1 MVKHLLSFPLRPFAA
16 RTGEGGIVAQVVF
29 TLAVAALLF
38 SSPSA
43 IADEADN
50 AFRRSEAAIGG
61 TISDLSFRSID
72 GTEVGLKSLRGRPV
86 LLTLIYT
93 GCTDVCPAIIE
104 SLAPAVDAGKE
115 ALGEDSFSVV
125 TIGFD
130 TRNDTPDRMRSF
142 ARQHKAGGGNWYFLS
157 SDRKTL
163 DILAEA
169 VGFTFS
175 PSAGGFDHMA
185 QVTVL
190 DKHGKIYR
198 QVYGGSFTPPQIV
211 EPLKELVFGR
221 EKPFFSFGGMVDR
234 VKLFC
239 TVYNPNTGRYYFNYS
254 LFASIFIGVGCLLAV
269 LYVLVKET
277 RKALRTGKA

>member
-1 MVKHLLSFPLRPFAA
+1 VD
-16 RTGEGGIVAQVVF
+16 G
-29 TLAVAALLF
+29 
-38 SSPSA
+38 
-43 IADEADN
+43 
-50 AFRRSEAAIGG
+50 RRRIC
-61 TISDLSFRSID
+61 
-72 GTEVGLKSLRGRPV
+72 
-86 LLTLIYT
+86 
-93 GCTDVCPAIIE
+93 CTDVIGASCFEHTRDCRRSRHRLYAIGNCHRQHRRRSVVQKYRWQADQPQKPTGPTSSLGCADICPAIIE

-142 ARQHKAGGGNWYFLS
+142 ARQHKAGGSNWYFLS
-157 SDRKTL
+157 SDQKTL
-163 DILAEA
+163 DKLAST
-169 VGFTFS
+169 VGFSFF

-190 DKHGKIYR
+190 DKTGKIYR
-198 QVYGGSFTPPQIV
+198 QVYGASFTPPQIV

-221 EKPFFSFGGMVDR
+221 EKPFFSLQGIVDR

-254 LFASIFIGVGCLLAV
+254 LFASIFIGAGCLLAV
-269 LYVLVKET
+269 LYVLLKET
-277 RKALRTGKA
+277 RKAFRGGKA

>member
-1 MVKHLLSFPLRPFAA
+1 ML
-16 RTGEGGIVAQVVF
+16 RTGYA
-29 TLAVAALLF
+29 LAVAALLVA
-38 SSPSA
+38 STPA
-43 IADEADN
+43 IADEADI
-50 AFRRSEAAIGG
+50 AFKRSEAAIGN
-61 TISDLSFRSID
+61 TVSDLSFRNID
-72 GTEVGLKSLRGRPV
+72 GKEISLKNLQGRPV

-93 GCTDVCPAIIE
+93 GCADVCPAIIE

-115 ALGEDSFSVV
+115 ALGEGSFSVV
-125 TIGFD
+125 AVGFD

-142 ARQHKAGGGNWYFLS
+142 ARQHKAGGADWYFLS
-157 SDRKTL
+157 SDQKTL
-163 DILAEA
+163 DALANA

-190 DKHGKIYR
+190 DKNGKIYR
-198 QVYGGSFTPPQIV
+198 QVYGGSFAPPQIV

-221 EKPFFSFGGMVDR
+221 EKPFFSLQGIVNR

-254 LFASIFIGVGCLLAV
+254 LFASTFIGIGCLLVV

-277 RKALRTGKA
+277 RKALRSEKA